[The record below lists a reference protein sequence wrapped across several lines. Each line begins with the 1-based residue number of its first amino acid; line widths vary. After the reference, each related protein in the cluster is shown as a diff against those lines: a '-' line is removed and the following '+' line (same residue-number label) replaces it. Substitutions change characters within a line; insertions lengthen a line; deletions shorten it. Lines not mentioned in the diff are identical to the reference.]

1 MPSCGSLFEVSALPF
16 RMPLPTHCAD
26 GYPKENKKFNPMKI
40 LGILSITLLNLQ
52 SIMAQNELRN
62 VRQAVREVK
71 NTAREVKVATKESKA
86 MAKEFKGNNE
96 KDSSSPAKSYIKKFW
111 EYVEKMEAA
120 PSDLNILGTNSRAA
134 GTAISNIQTKD
145 KSYDVAPLEAELAKW
160 QQAYNNLKNGG
171 QAQRSASTGLVSL
184 LDLLYNVET
193 NVAQQEIDSKLLEI
207 EQYKAKT
214 AELVALNINPTDKVN
229 AAIINNVKPRVEVD
243 LKTIDENV
251 KLWETNMNMM
261 VDERPTRAYYHM
273 IQFEH
278 AHWDAL
284 RKGPFAERAQLEA
297 GYQKVTDMVN
307 RIGSLETVIAKGKAK
322 GAELLKNT
330 KMPPALLQNVETE
343 RLFRQAFE
351 DAGWKETIVKI
362 NLLDR
367 DWKAIRNEYTGVVEA
382 RTQRAAIAIKT
393 KDGEFLLYNYLT
405 IQQDYLGNAF
415 SNQARIIYHESS
427 PILKDN
433 IK

>member
-1 MPSCGSLFEVSALPF
+1 
-16 RMPLPTHCAD
+16 
-26 GYPKENKKFNPMKI
+26 MKI
-40 LGILSITLLNLQ
+40 FVILSITFLNLQ
-52 SIMAQNELRN
+52 LIMAQNELRN

-111 EYVEKMEAA
+111 EYVAKMEAA
-120 PSDLNILGTNSRAA
+120 PNDVNILGTNSRAA
-134 GTAISNIQTKD
+134 GTAIGNIQTKD
-145 KSYDVAPLEAELAKW
+145 KNYDVAPLEAELGKW

-171 QAQRSASTGLVSL
+171 QAQRTANNDLASL
-184 LDLLYNVET
+184 LDMLYNVDT
-193 NVAQQEIDSKLLEI
+193 NVAQQDIESKLLEI
-207 EQYKAKT
+207 EQYKGKT

-229 AAIINNVKPRVEVD
+229 AAVITNVKPRVGVD
-243 LKTIDENV
+243 LQTIDENV
-251 KLWETNMNMM
+251 KLWETNMNMI
-261 VDERPTRAYYHM
+261 VDERPARAYYHM

-284 RKGPFAERAQLEA
+284 RKGPFVEKAQLEA
-297 GYQKVTDMVN
+297 GYQKVTNMVN
-307 RIGSLETVIAKGKAK
+307 RIGSLETVLAKGKAK

-330 KMPPALLQNVETE
+330 KMPPALLQNAETE

-351 DAGWKETIVKI
+351 DSGWKEPIIKI

-382 RTQRAAIAIKT
+382 RTQRAAVAVKAS
-393 KDGEFLLYNYLT
+393 DGGFLLYNYLT
-405 IQQDYLGNAF
+405 IQQDYMGNGF
-415 SNQARIIYHESS
+415 SNQTRIVYHESS
-427 PILKDN
+427 PILQEN